1 MKTPEGDTDKT
12 EYKGFI
18 STFKIINKT
27 THNEL
32 ILYQEDKIKAI
43 KYVGLIWEW
52 VKLLRNFYSITGSP
66 KTIISK
72 KLAECELENVTWYRE
87 YRITDIILLRGDL

>member
-43 KYVGLIWEW
+43 KYVGLI
-52 VKLLRNFYSITGSP
+52 
-66 KTIISK
+66 
-72 KLAECELENVTWYRE
+72 
-87 YRITDIILLRGDL
+87 